1 VRAARETKD
10 WLPEGPEA
18 KGSTEDRGQE
28 ALWPIQSQ
36 KQKSRAIALFTL
48 ARLTGLV
55 RKGWAQRNGHQIRLL
70 DFFLTQE
77 RGKIKESRARRL
89 PR

>member
-10 WLPEGPEA
+10 RLPVRPEA

-28 ALWPIQSQ
+28 TFRPTLTR
-36 KQKSRAIALFTL
+36 KQQSRAIAFFTL
-48 ARLTGLV
+48 ARSTGLV
-55 RKGWAQRNGHQIRLL
+55 RKEWAQRNGHQIRLL

-77 RGKIKESRARRL
+77 RGKIKESRAQRS